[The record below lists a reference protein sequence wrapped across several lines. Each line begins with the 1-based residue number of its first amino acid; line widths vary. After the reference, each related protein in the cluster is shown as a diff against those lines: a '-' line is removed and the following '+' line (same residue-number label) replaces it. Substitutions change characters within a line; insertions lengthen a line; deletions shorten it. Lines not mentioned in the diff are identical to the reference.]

1 MIVGA
6 AICPGAPFLVEGFAT
21 AIARTVPDLVA
32 ACGEA
37 LDRLP
42 PADRTLLIG
51 SRLIGS
57 RGAGP
62 DDGSDPSSDP
72 PSTPIE
78 RVYPPG
84 AEVRTVVT
92 RSDIAGAA
100 AVGLPGGG
108 VVGRWGSRR
117 GSDADHLGAGRDA
130 AVGTAG
136 RAAAE
141 PSVAILVGAHLMRAA
156 QHAVPTWALEVSP
169 AVSSAGHPPE
179 LNTDGPDRVTV
190 LVIADGAAC
199 HGDNAPGRRDDRS
212 DAFDAAL
219 ARALAAGDPAA
230 LADACRNPELPAD
243 AVMASVNPLALLAD
257 LTRSAPPDAADLLY
271 SGAPFGVGYFVA
283 SWRWNQA

>member
-1 MIVGA
+1 VIVGA

-62 DDGSDPSSDP
+62 DDGPDPAA
-72 PSTPIE
+72 TPIV
-78 RVYPPG
+78 RFYPPG

-92 RSDIAGAA
+92 RSDMAGAA
-100 AVGLPGGG
+100 AVGLPGG
-108 VVGRWGSRR
+108 VVGRRGSRR
-117 GSDADHLGAGRDA
+117 GSDADHHGAGRDA
-130 AVGTAG
+130 AVSIAG